1 MEFCYTESFLR
12 LMKRPKFPL
21 ILASNSP
28 RRSALLSQINLKFI
42 ALPARIKEQILLNEK
57 PEDYVERIALAKGN
71 RIAKKYPNSTV
82 IGADTIV
89 VLENK
94 ILGKPKTKIKAKE
107 MLRELQGKK
116 HKVITGI
123 SVINKS
129 KNIELSQAIKTDVKM
144 KALSEKEIDGYV
156 RTKEPLDKAGAYAIQ
171 EIGAVL
177 IDEIKGSYTN
187 VVGLPLDALC
197 ELLRKAE
204 IEIWEKR

>member
-1 MEFCYTESFLR
+1 
-12 LMKRPKFPL
+12 MKRPKFPL

-171 EIGAVL
+171 GIGAVL

>member
-1 MEFCYTESFLR
+1 
-12 LMKRPKFPL
+12 MKRPKFPL

-71 RIAKKYPNSTV
+71 QIAKKYPNSTV

-144 KALSEKEIDGYV
+144 KALTEKEIDGYV

>member
-1 MEFCYTESFLR
+1 
-12 LMKRPKFPL
+12 MKRPKFPL

-42 ALPARIKEQILLNEK
+42 ALPARIKEQILHNEK
-57 PEDYVERIALAKGN
+57 PEDYVERIALAKSN

-187 VVGLPLDALC
+187 VVGLPLEALC

-204 IEIWEKR
+204 IEIWKKR

>member
-1 MEFCYTESFLR
+1 
-12 LMKRPKFPL
+12 MKRPKFPL